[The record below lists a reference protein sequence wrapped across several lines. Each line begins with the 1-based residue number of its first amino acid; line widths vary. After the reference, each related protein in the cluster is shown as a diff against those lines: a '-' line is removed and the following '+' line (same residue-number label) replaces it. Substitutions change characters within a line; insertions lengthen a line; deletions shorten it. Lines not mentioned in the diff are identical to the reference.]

1 MLIPYKL
8 KENSLKIVK
17 IIQLKEG
24 FKLDSPLKMYSQS
37 SFKIATKYE

>member
-24 FKLDSPLKMYSQS
+24 FKLNRSTENVLIK
-37 SFKIATKYE
+37 